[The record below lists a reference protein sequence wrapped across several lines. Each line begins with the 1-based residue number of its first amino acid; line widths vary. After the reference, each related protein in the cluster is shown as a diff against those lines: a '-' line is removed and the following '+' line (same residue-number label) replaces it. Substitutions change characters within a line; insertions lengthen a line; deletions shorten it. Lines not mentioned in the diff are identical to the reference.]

1 MHNVTVV
8 IEEKHYHYSSETE
21 RIKHKEQMEEKGWIA
36 SSQVKET
43 IAGNIMQPES
53 LEYVWCGKYYKEERK

>member
-1 MHNVTVV
+1 MGEN
-8 IEEKHYHYSSETE
+8 
-21 RIKHKEQMEEKGWIA
+21 GWIA

-43 IAGNIMQPES
+43 ISVNIMQPER